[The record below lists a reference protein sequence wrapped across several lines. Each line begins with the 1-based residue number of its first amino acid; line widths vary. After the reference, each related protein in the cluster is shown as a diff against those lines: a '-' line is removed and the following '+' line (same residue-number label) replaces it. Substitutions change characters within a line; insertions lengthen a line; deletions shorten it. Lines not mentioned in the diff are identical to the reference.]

1 MFKFICISWA
11 NTGGQKCARNLLR
24 PPQHT
29 HLAEKTH
36 VPTQGL
42 HELFSWFK
50 WYLYLPQ
57 ERRIFFPQNVSVVK
71 KKLKMLVPLNPAVS
85 FPLILGLKQIALT
98 KTLKTETINTVRK
111 GRNKD
116 CPDILTQA
124 AKKKKR

>member
-1 MFKFICISWA
+1 M
-11 NTGGQKCARNLLR
+11 
-24 PPQHT
+24 
-29 HLAEKTH
+29 
-36 VPTQGL
+36 
-42 HELFSWFK
+42 
-50 WYLYLPQ
+50 
-57 ERRIFFPQNVSVVK
+57 K